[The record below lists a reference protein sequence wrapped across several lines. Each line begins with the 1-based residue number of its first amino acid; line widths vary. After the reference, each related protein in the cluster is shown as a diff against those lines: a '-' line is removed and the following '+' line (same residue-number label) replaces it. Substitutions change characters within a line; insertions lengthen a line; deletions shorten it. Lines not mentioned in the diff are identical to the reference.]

1 MHLTKTWV
9 TVCMHQISL
18 PNELKEDMQLV
29 QYARAIQAWRAVEAI
44 KEGNDR
50 GPFLTYLKGRLADI
64 EYVEKAR
71 GSVIDEVRRILGEED
86 GQMVI
91 PSIYRNNVSGDNTD
105 LKMRGMSD
113 MEIGDHLLQELMR
126 VNVERSENKYISG
139 SSWLENLLVIRQR
152 MMEFKVQVEN
162 LLKRYG
168 GLENAVEEE
177 VFL

>member
-1 MHLTKTWV
+1 M